1 MNIQYDE
8 YELLEIF
15 ESEPEDYFIPGAGAY
30 RYNKIDKLGFELVMI
45 MCYYEETVELNLYY
59 KNKRIFETK
68 MHLAKRI
75 YTHNDSLYV
84 QGGVENKTIEVKFKP
99 HFTVTINEF

>member
-30 RYNKIDKLGFELVMI
+30 RYSKIDKLGFELVMI
-45 MCYYEETVELNLYY
+45 MCYYEETVELKMFYE
-59 KNKRIFETK
+59 NKCIFETK
-68 MHLAKRI
+68 MGSAKRI
-75 YTHNDSLYV
+75 YTRNNSLYV

-99 HFTVTINEF
+99 HFTVQIEDF